1 MESDQETK
9 KIIQNYNCWSNFM
22 YFISGAYACL
32 VPIILKETGVCI
44 SKPYVGVFVLFGILL
59 IITGSVS
66 CAYHHHTPSFNGN
79 VEKVKTKEFISLQ
92 EMDQYLALTSL
103 IYGILFV
110 LVRIMDKKFMVLV
123 KDPTLYLTILMGIIA
138 IIFYSIASNH
148 NHEAI
153 HNCKK
158 NDKTCIDNNL
168 DAYDIFHS
176 NWHLFTGI
184 GALFGITLL
193 KHTFDIKE

>member
-1 MESDQETK
+1 MESYQETK

-32 VPIILKETGVCI
+32 VPIILLKTDKII
-44 SKPYVGVFVLFGILL
+44 SKPYTGVFILFGILL

-66 CAYHHHTPSFNGN
+66 CAYHHHTPSFNAN

-110 LVRIMDKKFMVLV
+110 LVRIMDNKFKPIVS
-123 KDPTLYLTILMGIIA
+123 DPMLYLSILMGIIA
-138 IIFYSIASNH
+138 IIFYSIANNH
-148 NHEAI
+148 NHDAI

-158 NDKTCIDNNL
+158 NDNLCINNNL

-176 NWHLFTGI
+176 NWHLFSGI

-193 KHTFDIKE
+193 KHTFD